1 MYQISTSVVVRAPP
15 AKVRQVIADLEKRF
29 RLHPAWHV
37 LNFEKL
43 GERRF
48 KVLVRKESGE
58 EKELRLVLTQ
68 VGDNKISYRDESS
81 ELEAE
86 LLLEETEHGVRLTQ
100 TERFTL
106 PWKPSEKTLRGM
118 EEELRFWLEA
128 IKHYCELRDNPI
140 ARTSKFIIDNFL
152 LHLPPQ
158 QRRIVF
164 LIIILNA
171 GILILFILMFMGMKL
186 ARMFMNF

>member
-1 MYQISTSVVVRAPP
+1 MHRISASVVVRAPP
-15 AKVRQVIADLEKRF
+15 EKVREVVADLEKRF

-37 LNFEKL
+37 LSFERL
-43 GERRF
+43 GGGRF
-48 KVLVRKESGE
+48 RVRVRKESGE
-58 EKELRLVLTQ
+58 ERELRLEV
-68 VGDNKISYRDESS
+68 VAEGGDRISYRDEGGD
-81 ELEAE
+81 LEVE
-86 LLLEETEHGVRLTQ
+86 LLLEEVEQGVRLTQ

-106 PWKPSEKTLRGM
+106 PWEPSEKTLRGM

-128 IKHYCELRDNPI
+128 IKHYCELRDNPV

-152 LHLPPQ
+152 LRLPPQ

-171 GILILFILMFMGMKL
+171 GILILFILTFAGMKL
-186 ARMFMNF
+186 ARLLLNF